1 MFIWMNLLE
10 LVSLYKLNIV
20 KRRVVYYQVKETFC
34 QQNMQIEILVT
45 IICAYKHYKQLI
57 ILLIFMLN
65 DNDIDKNATNNT
77 IVTT

>member
-1 MFIWMNLLE
+1 MFILKNFSE

-45 IICAYKHYKQLI
+45 IICAYKHYK
-57 ILLIFMLN
+57 
-65 DNDIDKNATNNT
+65 K
-77 IVTT
+77 